1 MNPRRGRSARM
12 TNSSRI
18 LLLAALAALALPSSA
33 VAAYDDDWGNASPE
47 VIAERTAALDVAEA
61 KWTAAGHRD
70 YSFRIRRYCF
80 CIPGALGPAKI
91 TVTDGKPR
99 GGGKWFR
106 EQNEIDELFET
117 IRANLDSDGF
127 EVRYGA
133 KLGIPKAISLDPSLM
148 TADEEVGYEV
158 DRFRLGG

>member
-1 MNPRRGRSARM
+1 M

-18 LLLAALAALALPSSA
+18 LLLAAVAALALPAPSI
-33 VAAYDDDWGNASPE
+33 AAYDDDWGDAPPE
-47 VIAERTAALDVAEA
+47 VIAERTAALDAAEA

-70 YSFRIRRYCF
+70 YSFRIRRFCF
-80 CIPGALGPAKI
+80 CFQPALGPAKI
-91 TVTDGKPR
+91 QVRDGKPH

-106 EQNEIDELFET
+106 EENEIDELFET

-133 KLGIPKAISLDPSLM
+133 KLGVPKVISLDPSLM
-148 TADEEVGYEV
+148 TADEEVAYEV

>member
-1 MNPRRGRSARM
+1 M

-18 LLLAALAALALPSSA
+18 LLLAAVAALALPSSA
-33 VAAYDDDWGNASPE
+33 VAAYGDDWGDAPPE
-47 VIAERTAALDVAEA
+47 VIAERTAALDAAEA

-80 CIPGALGPAKI
+80 CFLGALGPAKI
-91 TVTDGKPR
+91 KVTGGRPH
-99 GGGKWFR
+99 GGGKWFK
-106 EQNEIDELFET
+106 EENTIEELFET

-133 KLGIPKAISLDPSLM
+133 KLGVPKAISLDPSLM